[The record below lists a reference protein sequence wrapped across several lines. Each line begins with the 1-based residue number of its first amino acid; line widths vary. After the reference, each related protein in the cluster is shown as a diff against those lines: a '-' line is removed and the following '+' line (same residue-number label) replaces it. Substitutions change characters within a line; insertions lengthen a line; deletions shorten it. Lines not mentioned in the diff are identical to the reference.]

1 MVKIIATEQNFL
13 KKKNKND
20 VSLRDF
26 WDNITCT
33 NIQIIEFPEDKVK
46 ASEKIVQ
53 EIIVESFPH
62 IRKRIINQVQEVQ
75 RGPYKVNPKGNMLR
89 HILIKLSKNKYKEKI
104 LKTAR
109 EDQQITYRRIPIRL
123 STNILAETLQAKSKW
138 QNIFKV
144 MKGENLQ
151 PRLLHP
157 AELSSKFD
165 KEIKSFTEKQKLREF
180 STTRLTLQQ
189 MLKELL

>member
-13 KKKNKND
+13 KKKKKID

-53 EIIVESFPH
+53 ETIVESFPN

-75 RGPYKVNPKGNMLR
+75 RDPYKLNPKGNMLR

-157 AELSSKFD
+157 AEPSSKFD
-165 KEIKSFTEKQKLREF
+165 REIKNFADKQKLREF
-180 STTRLTLQQ
+180 STTRPTLQ
-189 MLKELL
+189 

>member
-13 KKKNKND
+13 KKKKKID

-53 EIIVESFPH
+53 ETIVESFPN

-75 RGPYKVNPKGNMLR
+75 RDPYKLNPKGNMLR